1 MIVMRKQLIIATL
14 FMILSGVVH
23 AQDTCMSKSV
33 QKKLAGSAKTNF
45 LKKCESEAKLVCEN
59 DDVSKR
65 TSGAA
70 KASHIKKCVKDA
82 VGS

>member
-1 MIVMRKQLIIATL
+1 MKVMSKHLIFASL
-14 FMILSGVVH
+14 FIFLSGAVQ
-23 AQDTCMSKSV
+23 AQDICMSKSV
-33 QKKLAGSAKTNF
+33 QKKLAGSAKTSF
-45 LKKCESEAKLVCEN
+45 LKKCESEAKLSCEN